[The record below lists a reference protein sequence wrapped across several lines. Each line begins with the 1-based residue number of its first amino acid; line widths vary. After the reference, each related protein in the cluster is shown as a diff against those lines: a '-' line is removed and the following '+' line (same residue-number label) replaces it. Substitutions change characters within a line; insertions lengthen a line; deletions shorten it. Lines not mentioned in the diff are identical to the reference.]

1 MMSRDQIRDVS
12 IQVTEYLLDNMPTL
26 LGEDVM
32 EVNGEYTEG
41 TWMLQDAITEALT
54 LIFKEDV

>member
-1 MMSRDQIRDVS
+1 MNKDQIRDVS

-26 LGEDVM
+26 LDEDVM

-41 TWMLQDAITEALT
+41 TWMSQDAITEALT

>member
-1 MMSRDQIRDVS
+1 MS

-26 LGEDVM
+26 LDEDVM

-41 TWMLQDAITEALT
+41 TWMLQDTITEALT
-54 LIFKEDV
+54 LIFKEEYNHFK

>member
-1 MMSRDQIRDVS
+1 MMNKDEIRDVS
-12 IQVTEYLLDNMPTL
+12 IQVTEYLLDNVPTL
-26 LGEDVM
+26 LDEDVM

-41 TWMLQDAITEALT
+41 TWMLQDAITESLT

>member
-1 MMSRDQIRDVS
+1 MMSRDQLRDVS
-12 IQVTEYLLDNMPTL
+12 IQVTEYLLDNIPTL
-26 LGEDVM
+26 LADDVM

-41 TWMLQDAITEALT
+41 TWMLQDAITESLT

>member
-1 MMSRDQIRDVS
+1 MNKDEIRDVS
-12 IQVTEYLLDNMPTL
+12 IQVTEYLLDNIPTL
-26 LGEDVM
+26 LAEGVT

-41 TWMLQDAITEALT
+41 TWMLQDAITESLT